1 MEILNIA
8 WEPGHAYVLVAFP
21 RVAKRSAWLSS

>member
-8 WEPGHAYVLVAFP
+8 WEPGQVYVLVAFP
-21 RVAKRSAWLSS
+21 RVAKRLVWLSS